1 MAKPKAK
8 TKTRARPKAKPR
20 AKARAKAPSSKLPRI
35 TLSSLRRPPGS
46 HRARIRKGRGPG
58 SGIGKTAGRGGKGQT
73 ARTGGQT
80 RPGFEGGQMPLIRR
94 IPKRGFTN
102 PFKQPAQVVNVRH
115 LGKLAEGVE
124 VTPGTLFSLYDLF
137 AGGSFGRAT
146 VFALGIMPYIS
157 ASIVF
162 QLAAPVFPIVEK
174 MQRDEEGRKKLTQW
188 TRYLTVVLCLF
199 QAYGYGLFTEQIPG
213 AVATPGFFFRLTTVL
228 TLTTGGVFV
237 MWLGEQITE
246 RGIGNGASLLIF
258 FSIVER
264 IWPETIRTID
274 ALQARSLGVPTLLA
288 VLVVMVLVVAGTVA
302 VTVAARRI
310 PIQIPRKV
318 MGRGRI
324 REGQKTF
331 IPLRLNTANVMPIIF
346 AQSLIIVPGTIAAFS
361 GNQTLKHLAEYF
373 SVTSPVYLITSA
385 LLIIFF
391 AYFYTSIIFNPVD
404 LAENLKKQGGFI
416 PGVKPGAATAD
427 YIDDVLS
434 RITFPG
440 AIFLTIVAMLPIV
453 VSNTFNMP
461 FGFGGTALLIV
472 VGVALDTV
480 TQVQQHLLLRHY
492 DGFMKEGRVKFRGR
506 QRYM

>member
-1 MAKPKAK
+1 MGMRRAATVTATVPITTSAM
-8 TKTRARPKAKPR
+8 TASTMRSLGNVRLRARKASMVSNVSGQIRSTMEKKMSRLAPLPIPR
-20 AKARAKAPSSKLPRI
+20 SVICSPSHI
-35 TLSSLRRPPGS
+35 TNTPPVVS
-46 HRARIRKGRGPG
+46 VNTVVIRKKNPG
-58 SGIGKTAGRGGKGQT
+58 
-73 ARTGGQT
+73 
-80 RPGFEGGQMPLIRR
+80 
-94 IPKRGFTN
+94 
-102 PFKQPAQVVNVRH
+102 
-115 LGKLAEGVE
+115 LAL
-124 VTPGTLFSLYDLF
+124 TP
-137 AGGSFGRAT
+137 
-146 VFALGIMPYIS
+146 
-157 ASIVF
+157 
-162 QLAAPVFPIVEK
+162 
-174 MQRDEEGRKKLTQW
+174 
-188 TRYLTVVLCLF
+188 
-199 QAYGYGLFTEQIPG
+199 
-213 AVATPGFFFRLTTVL
+213 
-228 TLTTGGVFV
+228 GGVFV

-264 IWPETIRTID
+264 IWPETLLTIE
-274 ALQARSLGVPTLLA
+274 ALRARSLTFPKLLIVLA
-288 VLVVMVLVVAGTVA
+288 VMALVVMGTVA

-310 PIQIPRKV
+310 PIQIPRQV

-361 GNQTLKHLAEYF
+361 GNATLKHLAEYF
-373 SVTSPVYLITSA
+373 TVTSPVYLITSA